1 MSSNTKTEQKNIA
14 SKLAI
19 NGGTAVRAS
28 LLPYGRQSINNSDL
42 TNVCNILESDWLTQG
57 PEIEKFEKQV
67 AQFVG
72 VKYAVAYSSGTSAL
86 HGAYHAAG
94 LKANDEVLLAPITF
108 AATGNAAHYIGA
120 TTAFCDVE
128 PDTGNIDVS
137 KVEQKINSKTKI
149 LVGIDF
155 AGHPC
160 DADELSKIAAKHN
173 LVFIVDAAHSLGGKY
188 KGRNAGSLAD
198 MSILSF
204 HPVKSMTTGEGG
216 MVLTNDPDYY
226 DRLLKFRTHGI
237 EKRPDKLT
245 HLDEDQG
252 LWYHEMQELGY
263 NYRIT
268 DIQAALGNSQL
279 ARLPEFIKRRR
290 EIASIYRKRLTTIP
304 GIACLSEREQVESAY
319 HLFPI
324 LITKEPV
331 AKNRKL
337 VFEALRAENIGVQV
351 HYIPVYR
358 HPYYQDIMAENKPNC
373 PNADKFYAGE
383 ISLPMFPSMT
393 EQDITD
399 VVTALEKISAELLC

>member
-1 MSSNTKTEQKNIA
+1 MTSDIKVSSKKI

-19 NGGTAVRAS
+19 NGASPVRKT
-28 LLPYGRQSINNSDL
+28 LLPYGRQSINTSDVECV
-42 TNVCNILESDWLTQG
+42 TNTLLSDWLTQG
-57 PEIEKFEKQV
+57 PEIEKFEKTV

-86 HGAYHAAG
+86 HGAYYAAG
-94 LKANDEVLLAPITF
+94 LKNGEEVLLAPITF
-108 AATGNAAHYIGA
+108 AATGNAAHYLGA

-137 KVEQKINSKTKI
+137 KVEQKINAKTKI

-160 DADELSKIAAKHN
+160 NADELAVIANKHN
-173 LVFIVDAAHSLGGKY
+173 LVLVIDAAHSLGGKY
-188 KGRNAGSLAD
+188 KGKNAGSLGD

-216 MVLTNDPDYY
+216 MVLTNDETYFE
-226 DRLLKFRTHGI
+226 RLMKFRTHGI
-237 EKRPDKLT
+237 EKRHEKLVCA
-245 HLDEDQG
+245 DEDQG
-252 LWYHEMQELGY
+252 SWYHEMQELGF

-268 DIQAALGNSQL
+268 DIQAALGSSQMN
-279 ARLPEFIKRRR
+279 RLPEFIKRRR
-290 EIASIYRKRLTTIP
+290 EIASIYRKRLATIC
-304 GIACLSEREQVESAY
+304 GIACLSEREGVESAY

-324 LITKEPV
+324 LVTKEPV
-331 AKNRKL
+331 ARNRKL

-358 HPYYQDIMAENKPNC
+358 HPYYQDVMPEKPNC

-383 ISLPMFPSMT
+383 ISLPMFPAMT
-393 EQDITD
+393 DQDIDD
-399 VVTALEKISAELLC
+399 VVMALEKISAELLA